1 MEPNMTT
8 VVNIQEDD
16 WDVYIGRG
24 GQWGNPFLVG
34 RDGTREDVINK
45 YRKWILNQPKLLSQL
60 SILKDK
66 KLGCHC
72 KPLACH
78 CDVLVQLVEAFCD

>member
-1 MEPNMTT
+1 MTT

-16 WDVYIGRG
+16 WDVFIGRG
-24 GQWGNPFLVG
+24 GQWGNPFLIG
-34 RDGTREDVINK
+34 RDGTREEVIEL
-45 YRKWILNQPKLLSQL
+45 YRQWIMTQPQLLSQL

-78 CDVLVQLVEAFCD
+78 GDVLVELVDG

>member
-1 MEPNMTT
+1 MTT
-8 VVNIQEDD
+8 VVNVREDD
-16 WDVYIGRG
+16 WDVFIGRG
-24 GQWGNPFLVG
+24 GQWGNPFRIG

-45 YRKWILNQPKLLSQL
+45 YREWILNQPKLLSQL

-66 KLGCHC
+66 TLGCHC

-78 CDVLVQLVEAFCD
+78 GDVLVQLVEAFCG